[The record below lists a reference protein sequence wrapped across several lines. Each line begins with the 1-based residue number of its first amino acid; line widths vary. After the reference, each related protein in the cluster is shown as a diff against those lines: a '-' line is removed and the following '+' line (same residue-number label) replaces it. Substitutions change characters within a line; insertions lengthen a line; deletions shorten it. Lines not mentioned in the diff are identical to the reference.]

1 MSILLTRHAKLLAK
15 LEKTPPMATSRY
27 WGLSRSNIN
36 ISCIRSWSSER
47 RSSTSSSA
55 DGKVITPPTQEEA
68 GADEPT
74 KDMTAGPLR
83 RLIQRYSITEQQH
96 RIELSQRLF
105 RSVQRQAT
113 DRKWHTHCH
122 VSHKENTICSNIT
135 FDPKSG
141 SL

>member
-15 LEKTPPMATSRY
+15 LEKSPPMATSRY
-27 WGLSRSNIN
+27 WGLSRSNI
-36 ISCIRSWSSER
+36 SSIRSWSSER
-47 RSSTSSSA
+47 RSSSTSSSA

-68 GADEPT
+68 SADEAT
-74 KDMTAGPLR
+74 KDLTAGPLR

-122 VSHKENTICSNIT
+122 VRHKENTKCSNLT